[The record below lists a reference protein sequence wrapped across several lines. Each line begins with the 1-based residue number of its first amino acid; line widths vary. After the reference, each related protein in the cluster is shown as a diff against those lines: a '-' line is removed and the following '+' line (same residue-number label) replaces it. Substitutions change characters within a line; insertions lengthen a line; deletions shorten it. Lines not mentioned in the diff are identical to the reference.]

1 MGVVAYLLYTQ
12 DCPNIPRTTHNFN
25 KERIIIMKIHFA
37 YYNQYKNGINIAFA
51 DNTLLFLSCVEAEI
65 FTLRQILKGLSTIL
79 RLMSHSNML
88 HWLLMVS
95 CRHGLMLWM
104 RIGIRNKSYS
114 LYYYPFTTIFVNHT
128 NYPSH

>member
-51 DNTLLFLSCVEAEI
+51 DNTLLFLSCVEAEKNLH
-65 FTLRQILKGLSTIL
+65 TTPNSQ
-79 RLMSHSNML
+79 RLIDNLAIEEPIKYAALALDGELQAWADAMDEDWS
-88 HWLLMVS
+88 
-95 CRHGLMLWM
+95 
-104 RIGIRNKSYS
+104 
-114 LYYYPFTTIFVNHT
+114 P
-128 NYPSH
+128 